1 MSKNKKVVQFPTKE
15 LKINISYVAVD
26 GVSYFVTLKN
36 TDEQAANE
44 VLSGV
49 VYALEKVSKE
59 RLDELKGDDD

>member
-59 RLDELKGDDD
+59 